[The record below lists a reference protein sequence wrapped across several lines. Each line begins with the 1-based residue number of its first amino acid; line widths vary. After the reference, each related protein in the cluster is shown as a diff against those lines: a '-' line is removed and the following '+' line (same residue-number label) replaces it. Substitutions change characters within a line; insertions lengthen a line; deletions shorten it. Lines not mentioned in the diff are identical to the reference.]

1 MFAKLGMN
9 ISWSGSGVDEVGKDQ
24 NGNVVIQI
32 DPAYFRPAE
41 VPFLLGDSTKAR
53 TKLGWEPVYTLDML
67 IDEMVE
73 SEMEGLG

>member
-1 MFAKLGMN
+1 MN
-9 ISWSGSGVDEVGKDQ
+9 ISWSGSGVDEVGNDQ
-24 NGNVVIQI
+24 NRNVVIRI

-41 VPFLLGDSTKAR
+41 VPFLLRDSTKAR